1 MSSNLAVTIDPAA
14 VLGVGPDATL
24 QEIRDAY
31 RSSAKRYHP
40 DTGGEEWAFRILVES
55 YEFLST
61 ARVSRA
67 TAREEAAPPRRAP
80 QPRWSAAD
88 AAHDFADRSTPPP
101 RPEAGPGPGPRQAS
115 GGPETLRPGVQE
127 TARDPAFVVN
137 VEKLSIRYQFDHIWL
152 ITEHGSENRVLS
164 CSLNIAWPDPKL
176 DKAPASIMG
185 HETILQNLQAGF
197 DRVAAETTAD
207 SARSAVVDGRFNG
220 WLSYPSAER
229 ASEASNRLSSM
240 LHMVGLSVHQWSR
253 DLIIP
258 RHDQS
263 SR

>member
-1 MSSNLAVTIDPAA
+1 LSSSISVTIDPAN
-14 VLGVGPDATL
+14 VLGVGLDATL

-31 RSSAKRYHP
+31 RSKAKRYHP
-40 DTGGEEWAFRILVES
+40 DAGGEDWAFRILVES

-61 ARVSRA
+61 ARVTRA
-67 TAREEAAPPRRAP
+67 AAREEAAPPRRP
-80 QPRWSAAD
+80 
-88 AAHDFADRSTPPP
+88 AAHAAQGFSDRATPPP
-101 RPEAGPGPGPRQAS
+101 RPEAGPRQAQATD
-115 GGPETLRPGVQE
+115 GPETLRPGVQE
-127 TARDPAFVVN
+127 TARDPALVVN

-176 DKAPASIMG
+176 DKAPASITG
-185 HETILQNLQAGF
+185 HETILQNLQEGF

-229 ASEASNRLSSM
+229 ASEAFDRLSGM

-253 DLIIP
+253 DLIVP